1 MGCTKPKLYP
11 TSSMHYKIVER
22 CSEYFP
28 DPQVKEYDAISR
40 IDAWLTAQLLHI
52 KKNIDSD
59 ETIN

>member
-1 MGCTKPKLYP
+1 
-11 TSSMHYKIVER
+11 MHSRIVI
-22 CSEYFP
+22 FNFVTA
-28 DPQVKEYDAISR
+28 QVKEYDAISR

>member
-1 MGCTKPKLYP
+1 MLNSTHP
-11 TSSMHYKIVER
+11 T
-22 CSEYFP
+22 P
-28 DPQVKEYDAISR
+28 TPAQQVKEYDAISR